1 MAKSNPTDRAQRDPF
16 SPDPKD
22 KKVERAVLAFLIFR
36 HPKRLTIPKLA
47 RLLNK
52 ENSDLESDDAVER
65 AVRELV
71 EAGLL
76 ECQAGVALPTRAA
89 LYFDALESD

>member
-1 MAKSNPTDRAQRDPF
+1 MAKRNPMDRAQRNPF

-22 KKVERAVLAFLIFR
+22 KKIERAVLAFLIYR
-36 HPKRLTIPKLA
+36 YPERLTIPELS
-47 RLLNK
+47 RILNE

-65 AVRELV
+65 AIRELV
-71 EAGLL
+71 GAGLL

>member
-1 MAKSNPTDRAQRDPF
+1 MAKRNPADRAKRGRF

-22 KKVERAVLAFLIFR
+22 KKVERAVLAFLVFH
-36 HPKRLTIPKLA
+36 HPERLTIPELSRA
-47 RLLNK
+47 LSR

-71 EAGLL
+71 GVGLL
-76 ECQAGVALPTRAA
+76 ECQAGVTLPTRAA

>member
-1 MAKSNPTDRAQRDPF
+1 MAKRNPADRAKRGRF
-16 SPDPKD
+16 SPDPND

-36 HPKRLTIPKLA
+36 HPERLTIPELS
-47 RLLNK
+47 RVLNK

-71 EAGLL
+71 GVGLL

>member
-1 MAKSNPTDRAQRDPF
+1 MAKRNSADRAQRGRF

-22 KKVERAVLAFLIFR
+22 KKVERAVLAFLIYR
-36 HPKRLTIPKLA
+36 YPERLTIPALS
-47 RLLNK
+47 RILSE
-52 ENSDLESDDAVER
+52 ENSDFESDDAVER

-71 EAGLL
+71 GAGLL
-76 ECQAGVALPTRAA
+76 ECQAEVVLPTRAA